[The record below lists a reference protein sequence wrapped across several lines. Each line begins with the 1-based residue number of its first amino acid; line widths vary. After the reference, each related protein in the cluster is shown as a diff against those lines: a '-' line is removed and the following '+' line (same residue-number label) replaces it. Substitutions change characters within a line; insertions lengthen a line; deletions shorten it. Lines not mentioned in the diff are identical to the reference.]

1 MAKNK
6 PLKKQSATLQDN
18 KTQNRNVEKK
28 RNVHSRL
35 LKSADVPKTWGQ
47 RYVKTTCQMPI
58 NKYDKIGK

>member
-28 RNVHSRL
+28 GTYTP
-35 LKSADVPKTWGQ
+35 A
-47 RYVKTTCQMPI
+47 Y
-58 NKYDKIGK
+58 